1 MLRIAL
7 LVGSLALLAAC
18 QTAPSEMTDTERS
31 AIEAAV
37 TAELQAFIEG
47 ANALD
52 GALQASVYDPEASLV
67 DVNAL
72 YQGHAAIQE
81 HLEGLFSNFQTWE
94 AAWDELNVDAVRPD
108 LALFFAQVTISRRLV
123 DGRLQETNPFV
134 WLTGRS
140 DLTEAGWKVTH
151 MHLSGGIRTVEN

>member
-1 MLRIAL
+1 
-7 LVGSLALLAAC
+7 
-18 QTAPSEMTDTERS
+18 MTDTERS

-47 ANALD
+47 GNARD
-52 GALQASVYDPEASLV
+52 AALQTSMFDPEASFV
-67 DVNAL
+67 DANAL

-81 HLEGLFSNFQTWE
+81 YLEGFFSNFQTWE

-151 MHLSGGIRTVEN
+151 MHLSGGIRTVQN

>member
-1 MLRIAL
+1 MSVAKL
-7 LVGSLALLAAC
+7 
-18 QTAPSEMTDTERS
+18 
-31 AIEAAV
+31 EAAV

-52 GALQASVYDPEASLV
+52 AALQTSMYDPEASLV

-81 HLEGLFSNFQTWE
+81 HLEGLFSRFQTWE
-94 AAWDELNVDAVRPD
+94 SAWDDLNVEAVRPD
-108 LALFFAQVTISRRLV
+108 LALFFAQFTMSRRFV

-140 DLTEAGWKVTH
+140 ELTEAGWKVTH
-151 MHLSGGIRTVEN
+151 MHLSGAIRIVEN